1 MQGVDEPYIPEDG
14 KLRRNYYV
22 HLLTAAVELLQ
33 KIFVSIY
40 LNGRYPYLKDKDT
53 EKTHAFS
60 VGIWPL
66 EDLIMY

>member
-1 MQGVDEPYIPEDG
+1 MNHTFQKTG
-14 KLRRNYYV
+14 KLWRNYYV

-40 LNGRYPYLKDKDT
+40 LDRRYPYLKDKDT
-53 EKTHAFS
+53 EKTLAFS
-60 VGIWPL
+60 VVIWPL

>member
-14 KLRRNYYV
+14 KLWRTYYV
-22 HLLTAAVELLQ
+22 HLLTAAVEFMQ

-40 LNGRYPYLKDKDT
+40 LDRRYPYLKDKDT
-53 EKTHAFS
+53 EKTLAFS
-60 VGIWPL
+60 VVIWPL